1 MNICQKCHT
10 LNPDLAT
17 RCRRCKA
24 ELMPPLVPQH
34 LKEEV
39 SFMLD
44 DEELGRIS
52 SLELNLRSSEK
63 NLEELT
69 DYLGKQSFNN
79 LHLLMTVEQLL
90 EALDKAGVIN
100 RKNLERK
107 VRLELQGQIFGYEQR
122 QELQERTA
130 AILDHFQGPEARKFK
145 QCLRLAIPL
154 LYTPAHHKGLRHLHR
169 ALRLDPENPRLLQ
182 VLAEIHFIVGEYSA
196 AERMLDRLAALRPGF
211 VAAGLMRAL
220 IQLKRG
226 DYPAARECLAK
237 ACRQAPASFAAQ
249 FLLGAAHFLNQE
261 FDRAGATFRKAYRC
275 RALPEVSL
283 LSSMAFCLGRHPERA
298 ATWSRETARNERAG
312 GFQHF
317 LSGMIH
323 LRQNQAKE
331 AAAHFRQAVQRNARW
346 EGVIR
351 QLQDGAPEQSAEAPS
366 RIFTSR
372 LHREMENLMGLLMS
386 EIQDF
391 EP

>member
-17 RCRRCKA
+17 HCRRCQA

-63 NLEELT
+63 NLEELA

-90 EALDKAGVIN
+90 EALDEAGIVN
-100 RKNLERK
+100 RKVLERK
-107 VRLELQGQIFGYEQR
+107 VRQELQGQIFGYEQR
-122 QELQERTA
+122 QELQQRTTF
-130 AILDHFQGPEARKFK
+130 ILDHYQGPNARKFK
-145 QCLRLAIPL
+145 RCLQLAIPL
-154 LYTPAHHKGLRHLHR
+154 LYTPAHRRGLRHLHQ
-169 ALRLDPENPRLLQ
+169 ALRLDPTNPRLLQ
-182 VLAEIHFIVGEYSA
+182 VLAEIHYIVGEYA
-196 AERMLDRLAALRPGF
+196 ASERMLDRLAALRPGN
-211 VAAGLMRAL
+211 VATGLMRAL
-220 IQLKRG
+220 ILLKRG
-226 DYPAARECLAK
+226 AYPDARKCLES
-237 ACRQAPASFAAQ
+237 ACRKAPDSFAAH
-249 FLLGAAHFLNQE
+249 FLLGVAHFLNQD
-261 FDRAGATFRKAYRC
+261 FDRSGTVFRKAYRR

-283 LSSMAFCLGRHPERA
+283 LSSMAFCLGSHPERA
-298 ATWSRETARNERAG
+298 SISSREAAKGERTG
-312 GFQHF
+312 SFHHF
-317 LSGMIH
+317 LSGVIH
-323 LRQNQAKE
+323 LRRNQAQE
-331 AAAHFRQAVQRNARW
+331 AEVHFRQAIQHNPRW
-346 EGVIR
+346 EGVI
-351 QLQDGAPEQSAEAPS
+351 QKLQGPKAEEAQATES

-372 LHREMENLMGLLMS
+372 LHREMENLMGLLMT
-386 EIQDF
+386 EIQNF

>member
-100 RKNLERK
+100 RKSLERK
-107 VRLELQGQIFGYEQR
+107 VRMELQGQIFGYEQR
-122 QELQERTA
+122 QELQQRTA

-145 QCLRLAIPL
+145 LCLRLAIPL
-154 LYTPAHHKGLRHLHR
+154 LYTPAHPKGLRHLHR

-182 VLAEIHFIVGEYSA
+182 VLAEIHYIVGEYAA

-226 DYPAARECLAK
+226 DYPAARTSLEE
-237 ACRQAPASFAAQ
+237 ACRQAPASFAAH
-249 FLLGAAHFLNQE
+249 FLLGVAHFLNQD
-261 FDRAGATFRKAYRC
+261 FDRAGTIFRKAHRC

-283 LSSMAFCLGRHPERA
+283 LSSMAFCLGSHPERA
-298 ATWSRETARNERAG
+298 ASWSRETAKNERAG

-323 LRQNQAKE
+323 LRRKQAKE
-331 AAAHFRQAVQRNARW
+331 AAAHFRQAIQRNPRW
-346 EGVIR
+346 EGVI
-351 QLQDGAPEQSAEAPS
+351 QKLQDSGPEQAAETPS

-386 EIQDF
+386 EIQNF